1 MTKNSDLDWKLSVHR
16 RYQHWKNK
24 NSQFSAHL
32 QLHVGRAHGGFIFFC
47 EVVLDGELYCAQN
60 TINLHLHCSS
70 LYFVLATTTNLC
82 PSVRVRLALLLGG
95 LDLGVGEA
103 AVHQQGAEAG
113 LVPVLLKFGG
123 VLFFLPVLF
132 RPFFTCEVIFSSP
145 PSESSSSSWMVD
157 WFGIGA
163 TSSVVHWVSLLLQ
176 RRLKNTYQVLL
187 NKLLKFQMQST
198 KSLIKK
204 KKCWRWMNTS
214 SSSSMSYRREFQG
227 KTSTRVT
234 KSLLVCLQ

>member
-1 MTKNSDLDWKLSVHR
+1 MESCIVHKTQLTYIYIVPHYTSCLPRQQTFAQVSVSVLPFCLAASTSVSVRPRSISRERRRASYRSCSKNGDL
-16 RYQHWKNK
+16 Y
-24 NSQFSAHL
+24 
-32 QLHVGRAHGGFIFFC
+32 IF
-47 EVVLDGELYCAQN
+47 L
-60 TINLHLHCSS
+60 SS
-70 LYFVLATTTNLC
+70 LQAKRTT
-82 PSVRVRLALLLGG
+82 
-95 LDLGVGEA
+95 
-103 AVHQQGAEAG
+103 
-113 LVPVLLKFGG
+113 FIY
-123 VLFFLPVLF
+123 
-132 RPFFTCEVIFSSP
+132 FTCEVIFSSP